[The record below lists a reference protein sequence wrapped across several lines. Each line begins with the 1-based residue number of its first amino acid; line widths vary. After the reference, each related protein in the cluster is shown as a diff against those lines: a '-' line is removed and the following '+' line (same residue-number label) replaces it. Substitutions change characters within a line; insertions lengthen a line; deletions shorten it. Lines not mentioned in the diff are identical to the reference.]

1 MPRPTR
7 SLLRR
12 PHLTWR
18 LTHPCAAYTDLE
30 VWDTAELKQLE
41 SRMLEMEKSLSALRA
56 KAVAENR
63 PVRTHA
69 PLPTCTVARRGA
81 WRVNCGT
88 ASHGV
93 AWRGAW
99 LPARAWR
106 GRLVECAHPAA
117 RPGWAPACGHPVHAH
132 APQLTKKKAAP
143 EISLHPLYLLIS
155 PCISAGDQE
164 ELHLRHQ

>member
-1 MPRPTR
+1 MRAVAHT
-7 SLLRR
+7 LARR

-41 SRMLEMEKSLSALRA
+41 SQMLEMEKSLSALRA

-106 GRLVECAHPAA
+106 GRLVE
-117 RPGWAPACGHPVHAH
+117 
-132 APQLTKKKAAP
+132 
-143 EISLHPLYLLIS
+143 
-155 PCISAGDQE
+155 
-164 ELHLRHQ
+164 

>member
-41 SRMLEMEKSLSALRA
+41 SQMLQMEKSLSALRA

-69 PLPTCTVARRGA
+69 LLPTCTVARRGA

-106 GRLVECAHPAA
+106 GRLVECAHRRGVGPGMRSPGARARAA
-117 RPGWAPACGHPVHAH
+117 AH
-132 APQLTKKKAAP
+132 QEECRAGDLPTP
-143 EISLHPLYLLIS
+143 PIS
-155 PCISAGDQE
+155 PHISPY
-164 ELHLRHQ
+164 LRR

>member
-1 MPRPTR
+1 MLLARAARASRGASGLPALTGGAARVLCTPSHHPDVHIHPEMPDKWRRLSECRGPHAR
-7 SLLRR
+7 SCDAR
-12 PHLTWR
+12 HLTWR
-18 LTHPCAAYTDLE
+18 LTHPCAAYPDLE

-41 SRMLEMEKSLSALRA
+41 SQMLEMEKSLSALRA

-69 PLPTCTVARRGA
+69 LLPTCTVARRGA

-106 GRLVECAHPAA
+106 GRLVE
-117 RPGWAPACGHPVHAH
+117 
-132 APQLTKKKAAP
+132 
-143 EISLHPLYLLIS
+143 
-155 PCISAGDQE
+155 
-164 ELHLRHQ
+164 